1 MQLRYMAWKG
11 TGWFCYIPQ
20 LVLCCRGEFSYC
32 EILCEADT
40 ECLTLM
46 EKSNFSYLFEVNGM
60 LHTSRTKGVGI
71 AAVEV

>member
-1 MQLRYMAWKG
+1 MVWKG

-20 LVLCCRGEFSYC
+20 LVLCFRGELSYC

-46 EKSNFSYLFEVNGM
+46 QESNFFPTFLKWMECYTVAGQRE
-60 LHTSRTKGVGI
+60 
-71 AAVEV
+71 